1 MSILVPSLT
10 RRIALDT
17 EVVEATRQEYVL
29 FLRAADG
36 KITSIREYAAAM
48 ARGSFKASSIAVRGI
63 DDV

>member
-10 RRIALDT
+10 RHLALDT

-48 ARGSFKASSIAVRGI
+48 ARGSYKASSIAVLSRHR
-63 DDV
+63 

>member
-10 RRIALDT
+10 RHVALDT

-36 KITSIREYAAAM
+36 KMSIREYAA
-48 ARGSFKASSIAVRGI
+48 GDGKGI
-63 DDV
+63 V